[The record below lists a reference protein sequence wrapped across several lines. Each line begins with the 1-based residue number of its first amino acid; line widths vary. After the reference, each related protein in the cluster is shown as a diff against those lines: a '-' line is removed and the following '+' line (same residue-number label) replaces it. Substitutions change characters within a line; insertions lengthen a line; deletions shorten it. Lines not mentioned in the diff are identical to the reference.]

1 MNLSLAVPPKKL
13 VNPAMP
19 FAGAS
24 GVWPIIVAN
33 HREAS
38 QQRRGLLAVFQNRRE
53 TKDFLPLKGA
63 EAANLHCSHAG
74 ARLEFPPAYLRTAR
88 IVVSP
93 VKDDRPMSQDSSHAA
108 ALAPA
113 DQLRYAREI
122 IQLESGALWKL
133 AERLDGEF
141 CRAVDQLFRCRGS
154 VIVSGMGKAGLI
166 GQKIA
171 ATLASTG
178 TRSHYL
184 HPAEAVHG
192 DLGRIHHEDVLLILS
207 QSGETEEVVRLL
219 PSLATLGV
227 PIVAVTGARGSRL
240 ARAATVTID
249 LGPLK
254 EACSLGLAPSTS
266 TTAMLAMGDALA
278 LVASRMR
285 SFRREDFARFHPAGN
300 LGRQLSKVDD
310 VMRPVAQ
317 CRVAPATQTVRQV
330 FVDHRMGRRRSGAIM
345 LTGGDGKLVGLFT
358 DSDLARLF
366 ESRRDAAIDE
376 SIQTVM
382 TYQPCTV
389 PAGSM
394 LVDAIAIMAERKI
407 SELPVIDSAGVPV
420 GLLDITDV
428 VAVFPDPHP
437 ASGGEARST
446 VPAPKF
452 AGPLRSKIR
461 YDHPQ
466 G

>member
-1 MNLSLAVPPKKL
+1 MTHSHS
-13 VNPAMP
+13 PAP
-19 FAGAS
+19 D
-24 GVWPIIVAN
+24 
-33 HREAS
+33 
-38 QQRRGLLAVFQNRRE
+38 L
-53 TKDFLPLKGA
+53 
-63 EAANLHCSHAG
+63 
-74 ARLEFPPAYLRTAR
+74 
-88 IVVSP
+88 SP
-93 VKDDRPMSQDSSHAA
+93 V
-108 ALAPA
+108 

-133 AERLDGEF
+133 AGRLDGEF
-141 CRAVDQLFRCRGS
+141 CRAVDLLFRCRGS
-154 VIVSGMGKAGLI
+154 VIVTGMGKAGLI

-192 DLGRIHHEDVLLILS
+192 DLGRIHHEDLLLVLS

-219 PSLATLGV
+219 PSLSEFGV
-227 PIVAVTGARGSRL
+227 PIVAVTGSRTSTL
-240 ARAATVTID
+240 ARSATVTID

-300 LGRQLSKVDD
+300 LGRRLSKVDD
-310 VMRPVAQ
+310 QMRPLGQ
-317 CRVAPATQTVRQV
+317 CRIAPATRTVREV
-330 FVDHRMGRRRSGAIM
+330 FVDRQVGRRRSGAIM
-345 LTGGDGKLVGLFT
+345 LVDSVGKLVGLFT

-366 ESRRDAAIDE
+366 ESRRDAVLDDPIH
-376 SIQTVM
+376 TVM
-382 TYQPCTV
+382 TSQPTTV

-407 SELPVIDSAGVPV
+407 SELPVIDEQGTPV

-428 VAVFPDPHP
+428 VGVVPQQH
-437 ASGGEARST
+437 SGGGAEVHSA

-452 AGPLRSKIR
+452 AGVLRAR
-461 YDHPQ
+461 ARQDHPQ

>member
-1 MNLSLAVPPKKL
+1 VP
-13 VNPAMP
+13 
-19 FAGAS
+19 
-24 GVWPIIVAN
+24 
-33 HREAS
+33 
-38 QQRRGLLAVFQNRRE
+38 
-53 TKDFLPLKGA
+53 T
-63 EAANLHCSHAG
+63 
-74 ARLEFPPAYLRTAR
+74 
-88 IVVSP
+88 
-93 VKDDRPMSQDSSHAA
+93 VKDDRTMTQDSSV
-108 ALAPA
+108 PA
-113 DQLRYAREI
+113 DLSPVDQLRYAREI
-122 IQLESGALWKL
+122 IQLESRALWKL

-141 CRAVDQLFRCRGS
+141 CRAVDQVFRCRGS

-192 DLGRIHHEDVLLILS
+192 DLGRIHHEDMLLILS

-219 PSLATLGV
+219 PSLSAFGV
-227 PIVAVTGARGSRL
+227 PIVAVTSARGSTL
-240 ARAATVTID
+240 AKAATVTID

-285 SFRREDFARFHPAGN
+285 AFRREDFARFHPAGN
-300 LGRQLSKVDD
+300 LGRRLSKVDD
-310 VMRPVAQ
+310 HMRPLAQ
-317 CRVAPATQTVRQV
+317 CRMAPATRTVRQV
-330 FVDHRMGRRRSGAIM
+330 FVDRHVGRRRSGAIM
-345 LTGGDGKLVGLFT
+345 LVDAAGKLVGLFT

-366 ESRRDAAIDE
+366 ESRRDAALDDAIH
-376 SIQTVM
+376 TVM
-382 TYQPCTV
+382 TSQPCTV

-407 SELPVIDSAGVPV
+407 SELPVIDEGGTPV

-428 VAVFPDPHP
+428 VAVFPDIQAGMGQPG
-437 ASGGEARST
+437 AAVEVRSA

-452 AGPLRSKIR
+452 AGALRSKLR
-461 YDHPQ
+461 HDHPQ